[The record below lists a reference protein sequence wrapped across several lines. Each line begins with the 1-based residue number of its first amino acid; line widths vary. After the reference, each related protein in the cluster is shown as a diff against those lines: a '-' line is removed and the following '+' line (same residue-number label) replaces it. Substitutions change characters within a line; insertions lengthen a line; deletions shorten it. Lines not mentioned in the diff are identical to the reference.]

1 MVQGQVQSC
10 RARREALFLRF
21 DQIAESLKGV
31 VFQRRLLPT
40 VRSSAAMVAAGPRL
54 LVLVIVAIEA
64 QEFPVAA
71 VRRVVSMVVVLMMD
85 REFAETLTFE
95 LPATASADMREERKR
110 AFAITL
116 LALVA
121 VPPRVG
127 ENLGALFE
135 IGFLLLGCH
144 GRV

>member
-1 MVQGQVQSC
+1 
-10 RARREALFLRF
+10 
-21 DQIAESLKGV
+21 
-31 VFQRRLLPT
+31 
-40 VRSSAAMVAAGPRL
+40 MVAAGPRL

-110 AFAITL
+110 TFAITL
-116 LALVA
+116 LTKVA
-121 VPPRVG
+121 VPPRVR

-135 IGFLLLGCH
+135 IGFLFFGCH
-144 GRV
+144 EWV